1 MLDIWKDVAN
11 AQQITGPGCLHSSP
25 EFKPIIRGPFIAA
38 NIHVRPHPPLHQ
50 ERECTNNS
58 NITHAPDRTL
68 NTECY
73 NITKLKYST
82 DVTIRT
88 R

>member
-50 ERECTNNS
+50 ERECTN
-58 NITHAPDRTL
+58 APDRTL
-68 NTECY
+68 YTETF
-73 NITKLKYST
+73 ITYS
-82 DVTIRT
+82 RN
-88 R
+88 